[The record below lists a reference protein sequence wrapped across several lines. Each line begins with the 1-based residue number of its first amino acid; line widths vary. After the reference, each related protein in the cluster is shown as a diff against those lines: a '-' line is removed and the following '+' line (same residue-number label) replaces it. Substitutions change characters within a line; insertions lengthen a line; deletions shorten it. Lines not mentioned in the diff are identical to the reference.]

1 MIRFGTGFVV
11 VVAILALTDVGSVV
25 NFLRVM
31 ARRSIFEL
39 VVFSLET
46 SDHG

>member
-1 MIRFGTGFVV
+1 MV
-11 VVAILALTDVGSVV
+11 VVAVLALTDVAIVV
-25 NFLRVM
+25 DFRRVM